1 MEEVK
6 MNDTVEKVDA
16 LNDIANAIDELKSA
30 EAWVQGALG
39 CVKVHSTNPGAMY
52 RKADNT
58 TDAPF
63 DVVML
68 AEDKFQFQL
77 NL

>member
-1 MEEVK
+1 

-16 LNDIANAIDELKSA
+16 LNDIANAIDGLKSA
-30 EAWVQGALG
+30 DAFAQPGLG
-39 CVKVHSTNPGAMY
+39 CVKVKSTNAGAMY
-52 RKADNT
+52 RKADSA
-58 TDAPF
+58 TDVPF

-68 AEDKFQFQL
+68 AEDTFQFQL